1 MYAGVGSEAYPP
13 ALMLKIVLYEFS
25 EGRCSPSQWHRDARD
40 HIPLRWLGEGIAPSR
55 TACYSFRDRMG
66 DVLPRLNAQVV
77 RQARDEGYVTA
88 KRGVLDGTAIRAAG
102 SRHQLVHFDQLERR
116 TAELKSALAHD
127 AREEPL
133 VSTPRWMAKTAGG
146 RQQQQERYRQ
156 AAVELARRLARNEKR
171 PKNKRLKRSQVRVSL
186 SEPEA
191 PLGRDK
197 EKVFTPLYTAEALVE
212 PESLLVLSYDVFPQ
226 VTDAGALPGMLDRT
240 AEILDHSLQAA
251 ITDAAYA
258 SLLDIEAC
266 WARGVELFAPLGEN
280 DFTERK
286 RAGRSSD
293 AVTKEQFEW
302 LAEEQTYRCPQGH
315 RLLYKGRQRKPRRDE
330 QMVWEQRFHCPAEHC
345 RTCPLAARCVRR
357 PDAGRTIKRLEGQE
371 LLDAHRARMATAE
384 ARAARRLRS
393 SVIERCFADQ
403 KHHRQLRR
411 FHGRGLRRARAE
423 YGLFI
428 LTHNAITLARQKN
441 QAPTPTQTSA

>member
-1 MYAGVGSEAYPP
+1 
-13 ALMLKIVLYEFS
+13 
-25 EGRCSPSQWHRDARD
+25 
-40 HIPLRWLGEGIAPSR
+40 
-55 TACYSFRDRMG
+55 
-66 DVLPRLNAQVV
+66 
-77 RQARDEGYVTA
+77 
-88 KRGVLDGTAIRAAG
+88 
-102 SRHQLVHFDQLERR
+102 
-116 TAELKSALAHD
+116 
-127 AREEPL
+127 
-133 VSTPRWMAKTAGG
+133 MAKTPGG
-146 RQQQQERYRQ
+146 RQEQHEHYRQ
-156 AAVELARRLARNEKR
+156 AAVELDRRLARNEKR

-212 PESLLVLSYDVFPQ
+212 PESLLVLCYDVFAQ
-226 VTDAGALPGMLDRT
+226 ATDAGALPGMLDRA
-240 AEILDHSLQAA
+240 AEVLGQPLQAA
-251 ITDAAYA
+251 IADAGYA

-266 WARGVELFAPLGEN
+266 LTRSVELFAPLGEN
-280 DFTERK
+280 DFTERN
-286 RAGRSSD
+286 RAGRSRD

-302 LAEEQTYRCPQGH
+302 LAEEQTYRCPRGH
-315 RLLYKGRQRKPRRDE
+315 RLLYKGRQRKPRREE
-330 QMVWEQRFHCPAEHC
+330 QMVWEHRFHCPAEHC
-345 RTCPLAARCVRR
+345 RACPLAARCVRN

-371 LLDAHRARMATAE
+371 LLDAHRARMTTPE

-428 LTHNAITLARQKN
+428 LTHNAITLARRKKQT
-441 QAPTPTQTSA
+441 PTPTQTAA